1 MTTTTQPRQVQS
13 ATLMALIIVLLSLSL
28 PLSASATTG
37 DTAAFSIKATSRAT
51 SLALVA
57 DYCTWSV
64 ESPHVTFNKSGT
76 KIVNEKSRITCN
88 TSRIYKVKM
97 RMQMQVYGPD
107 GKWHTYSSPDVTHP
121 EFKPYPGTEY
131 TRYASRTCNI
141 YGLNLR
147 NRTTFTV
154 SHTVYGTFS
163 KVVYSAKNYV
173 KC

>member
-1 MTTTTQPRQVQS
+1 MTTTAQPRQFQS

-37 DTAAFSIKATSRAT
+37 DTAASSIKATSRAT
-51 SLALVA
+51 SLALV

-64 ESPHVTFNKSGT
+64 ESPHVTYNQSGT

-88 TSRIYKVKM
+88 TSRIYNVKM

-107 GKWHTYSSPDVTHP
+107 GLWHTYSYPDVTH
-121 EFKPYPGTEY
+121 EFKPYPGTQY

-141 YGLNLR
+141 YGLTLR

-154 SHTVYGTFS
+154 SHQVYGTFS
-163 KVVYSAKNYV
+163 KVVYSQGNYV
-173 KC
+173 HC